1 MPRTRLALAALLFGT
16 TLLGAC
22 GGRSGLR
29 TAGYD
34 GGEEADGSSKLD
46 GKRDGTPGIDGGQ
59 AGDVLADVAVADG
72 PLLPDVRGTDL
83 STSDALADGSKLDV
97 ATDTRPGPDGV
108 DAGSAEVTRL
118 DGSAGRDA
126 IDAIVD
132 GPAAL
137 TGIELSPVNPTIAAS
152 VPYTSLVVT
161 ALFSDGTTM
170 DVTSSATFAS
180 SDTTVLQVSGHSLT
194 GQKAG
199 SATITATYSGK
210 TATTKITVSSAK
222 LTSISI
228 DGTTVVSVGQSI
240 LVSATGVFADGTK
253 QDLTAAAT
261 WTSSDISLAT
271 VALDIAS
278 AKEKVTGIKAG
289 SATISAAYQG
299 ITGTTAVTI
308 TASALTAIAIT
319 PVQPVLQKGVS
330 KEFQATA
337 TYADGTTSDVTAQA
351 AWTISDATIAS
362 VTAGTT
368 GVVVRALASGTATLT
383 ATVGIIKGS
392 TTVTVTTPTLVSI
405 ALTPSTWSP
414 NVGGTQAFTATGT
427 YSDASTADLTLSAA
441 WSSTVAT
448 TVAIS
453 NTAGQKG
460 QATALA
466 VGSAQVQA
474 ALAEVTGSA
483 AVTVSASP
491 LVSIA
496 VTPNPVAIVL
506 GLTSPVVATATY
518 QNGTTQVVT
527 TQVAWAIA
535 DGTVASVSNASATA
549 GQVKGLTAG
558 TTTVTATL
566 SGKSGSA
573 PVTVSQATLTSIA
586 VSPAS
591 ATITAGKSQTFTAT
605 GSYNSGATVDL
616 TTQVTWSS
624 GDTTVAQTSN
634 ASASKGL
641 TTGLVAGTATI
652 TATLGAVSGT
662 ATLTVGAPLLSS
674 ISLTPPTATVAVG
687 KTQTFTVTA
696 VYDNGTTGPIQGAT
710 WASSN
715 TAVATI
721 RNQGPQNI
729 ATGVAAGTTTITVTY
744 QGKSDTAT
752 LTVTAATTLL
762 EITVSPESPSSI
774 LVGATQQFQATA
786 VYSDGTTNNVTN
798 AVSWTTSNA
807 TVASIS
813 NAGNPGGGPGGGG
826 PGGGGP
832 GNAGTAT
839 GVGAGTATITASYDG
854 TCTGSCTAT
863 ATLTVRDPVA
873 TGMTITPI
881 SASVRVGA
889 TQQFAAVLVYDDGT
903 SRTQTTG
910 VSWTTSNGA
919 IASISSAGGGGPGP
933 GGGGGGNGGL
943 ATGIGAG
950 TATITA
956 TYGTFTAT
964 ATLTVSAAT
973 PKALVVTPAATSAV
987 VGSTQAYVATLVYD
1001 DGTTSVVTGA
1011 DWTSSDATVATIST
1025 GGPGGGPGGGGPGNG
1040 GGTATALSV
1049 GTSTITATYSGLSGT
1064 ATLTVTDPPISYIQ
1078 VTPTNTNLPVGA
1090 TQPFTATAVFADF
1103 TTRNV
1108 TASATWTSSNTTA
1121 AVVTGTGPNAGRASA
1136 LAEGSAT
1143 ITATYDGVSG
1153 STVLTVAKNVVSVS
1167 VTPANPT
1174 TVLGVGVAFSATATL
1189 SNNATLVVTSSAA
1202 WVSSDV
1208 GVATVTTGGAATPV
1222 KAGSS
1227 TITATY
1233 LGVSGTSKLTVSS
1246 ATLSSITLTP
1256 NPLSIARNGSQQLTA
1271 TGLYSDASSHD
1282 LTAVAT
1288 WLSSTAT
1295 VASVSNASGS
1305 RGLLTA
1311 LSSGTTNVTAVF
1323 QAVTSAADAVTVTP

>member
-16 TLLGAC
+16 TLFGAC

-34 GGEEADGSSKLD
+34 GGEETDGGSKLD
-46 GKRDGTPGIDGGQ
+46 GKRDGVPGIDGGQ
-59 AGDVLADVAVADG
+59 PGDTLADAPVTDA
-72 PLLPDVRGTDL
+72 PLFPDVRGTDL
-83 STSDALADGSKLDV
+83 AATDSLADGSKLDV

-108 DAGSAEVTRL
+108 DAGGADVIRL
-118 DGSAGRDA
+118 DGSIGRDA
-126 IDAIVD
+126 IDAISD

-137 TGIELSPVNPTIAAS
+137 SGIELSPVNPTIVS
-152 VPYTSLVVT
+152 GVPYTSLVVT
-161 ALFSDGTTM
+161 ALFSDGTTT
-170 DVTSSATFAS
+170 DVTSSATFSS
-180 SDTTVLQVSGHSLT
+180 SDTTVVQISGHTLT

-199 SATITATYSGK
+199 SATVTATYSGK

-261 WTSSDISLAT
+261 WTSSSTSLAT
-271 VALDIAS
+271 VALDSAS
-278 AKEKVTGIKAG
+278 AKEKVAGVKAG

-299 ITGTTAVTI
+299 ITGTATITI
-308 TASALTAIAIT
+308 TASPITTIAIT

-362 VTAGTT
+362 VTASAT
-368 GVVVRALASGTATLT
+368 GVVVRALAAGTATLT
-383 ATVGIIKGS
+383 ATVGTIKGS
-392 TTVTVTTPTLVSI
+392 TTITVTTPTLVSM

-414 NVGGTQAFTATGT
+414 NVGSTQSFTATGT

-441 WSSTVAT
+441 WSSTAAT

-466 VGSAQVQA
+466 VGTAQVQA
-474 ALAEVTGSA
+474 ALLGVTGSA
-483 AVTVSASP
+483 TVTVSASP

-496 VTPNPVAIVL
+496 VTPDPVAIVL
-506 GLTSPVVATATY
+506 GLTSSLVATATY

-535 DGTVASVSNASATA
+535 DGTVASVSNAAATA

-573 PVTVSQATLTSIA
+573 PVTVSQATLTTIA

-591 ATITAGKSQTFTAT
+591 ATITAGTSQAFTAT

-674 ISLTPPTATVAVG
+674 VSLSPSSATVTVG
-687 KTQTFTVTA
+687 KTQAFTVTA
-696 VYDNGTTGPIQGAT
+696 VYDNGTTGQVQGAT

-721 RNQGPQNI
+721 RTQGPQTI

-762 EITVSPESPSSI
+762 EIRVSPQSPPSL

-786 VYSDGTTNNVTN
+786 IYSDGSTTDVTN

-813 NAGNPGGGPGGGG
+813 NGGNPGPGGGG
-826 PGGGGP
+826 GGGR

-889 TQQFAAVLVYDDGT
+889 TQQFTAVLVYDDGT

-919 IASISSAGGGGPGP
+919 IASISSAGAGGPGP
-933 GGGGGGNGGL
+933 GGGGGNGGL

-956 TYGTFTAT
+956 TYDTFTAT
-964 ATLTVSAAT
+964 ATLTVTAAT

-987 VGSTQAYVATLVYD
+987 VGATQAYVATLVYD

-1011 DWTSSDATVATIST
+1011 DWTSSDASVATVST

-1049 GTSTITATYSGLSGT
+1049 GTSTITATYSGLSGS

-1108 TASATWTSSNTTA
+1108 TASAAWTSSNTSA

-1153 STVLTVAKNVVSVS
+1153 STVLTVAKTVVSVS

-1189 SNNATLVVTSSAA
+1189 SNNATLVVTSAAA

-1208 GVATVTTGGAATPV
+1208 GVATVTAGGAATPV

-1246 ATLSSITLTP
+1246 ATLSSITLAP
-1256 NPLSIARNGSQQLTA
+1256 SPLSLARNGSQQLTA

-1282 LTAVAT
+1282 LSAVAT

-1311 LSSGTTNVTAVF
+1311 LASGTTNVTAVF
-1323 QAVTSAADAVTVTP
+1323 QGVTSTADAVTVTP